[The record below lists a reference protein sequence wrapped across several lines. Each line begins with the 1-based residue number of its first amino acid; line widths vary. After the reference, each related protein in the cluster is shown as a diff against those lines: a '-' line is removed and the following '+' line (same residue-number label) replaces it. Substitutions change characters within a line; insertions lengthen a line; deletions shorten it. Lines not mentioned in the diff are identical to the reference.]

1 MQWSYIHVPLRYGQ
15 GKLGVD
21 QGPAKL
27 NELGME
33 ALLPSETV
41 KHTIRVLPESEIRE
55 NEEHL
60 KRVDGVLH
68 TVTELAE
75 VVHREIT
82 ANRFPLIVGGDHSMA
97 IGTLAG
103 LAQTGPYGV
112 IWVDAHADLN
122 TGETSPSGNIHGMPL
137 AAAMGMG
144 DVRLTEV
151 GGREPKLSPEH
162 LVYIALRDIDEGE
175 MNEINRLGIKVITV
189 EEVRTRGVDVIMQE
203 ALNYLRE
210 RVNRLYI
217 SFDMDSLDASLVPGT
232 GTPVDGGLTEDEAKA
247 ILTEAMKA
255 DDLIAVELVEL
266 NPVLDQEDMTANL
279 AYRLCETII
288 KSKENLLLEGETV

>member
-1 MQWSYIHVPLRYGQ
+1 MHWSYIEVPLRYGQ
-15 GKLGVD
+15 GKTGVD

-27 NELGME
+27 KDLGVE
-33 ALLPSETV
+33 GLLPKGTIR
-41 KHTIRVLPESEIRE
+41 HTIRVLPETEIRE

-68 TVTELAE
+68 TVTELADI
-75 VVHREIT
+75 VHHELEQK
-82 ANRFPLIVGGDHSMA
+82 RFPLIVGGDHSMA

-103 LAQTGPYGV
+103 LAKTGPYGV

-151 GGREPKLSPEH
+151 GGREPKLLPEH

-189 EEVRTRGVDVIMQE
+189 EEVRMRGVDVIMNE
-203 ALNYLRE
+203 ALTYLRA
-210 RVNRLYI
+210 RVDRFYI

-232 GTPVDGGLTEDEAKA
+232 GTPVDSGLTELEATA
-247 ILTEAMKA
+247 ILTEAMRA
-255 DDLIAVELVEL
+255 EELIAVELVEL
-266 NPVLDQEDMTANL
+266 NPALDLDDVTAHL
-279 AYRLCETII
+279 AFRLCEALI
-288 KSKENLLLEGETV
+288 KARNELRLESGTC